1 MHALFE
7 TYLKTHTGL
16 PDDAVAAIS
25 AAAQT
30 RSLKRHELLLSTG
43 EVCRYKTFIAT
54 GLLRTYTIGSTGN
67 EHSLHFSP
75 ELTWT
80 LDAES
85 YDNQAPTAVNIGAV
99 EPSQLLLWKR
109 DDFQTLLQDYPK
121 LQTFSTQLIQRTMH
135 ATRQRIA
142 TTLSTTPEERYDDF
156 VARFPNLLQ
165 RLPLHMV
172 ASYLGVSLKT
182 LTRIRQAQLHR

>member
-1 MHALFE
+1 MHAIFE
-7 TYLKTHTGL
+7 TYLKTHTNL
-16 PDDAVAAIS
+16 SDDAIAAI
-25 AAAQT
+25 AAAAET
-30 RSLKRHELLLSTG
+30 RTLKRNQPLLSAG
-43 EVCRYKTFIAT
+43 EVCRHKVFIAT
-54 GLLRTYTIGSTGN
+54 GLLRTYTIGTNGN

-85 YDNQAPTAVNIGAV
+85 YDNQAPTAVNIAAI
-99 EPSQLLLWKR
+99 EPAQLLLWKR
-109 DDFQTLLQDYPK
+109 DDFLYLLEHYPQ
-121 LQTFSTQLIQRTMH
+121 LQNFSAQLIQRTMH

-156 VARFPNLLQ
+156 VARFPSLMQ

>member
-1 MHALFE
+1 MHAIFE
-7 TYLKTHTGL
+7 TYLKTNTNL
-16 PDDAVAAIS
+16 PDDAIAAI
-25 AAAQT
+25 AAAAET
-30 RSLKRHELLLSTG
+30 RTLKRNQPLLSAG
-43 EVCRYKTFIAT
+43 EVCRHKVFIAT
-54 GLLRTYTIGSTGN
+54 GLLRTYTIGTNGN

-85 YDNQAPTAVNIGAV
+85 YDNQVPTAVNIAAI
-99 EPSQLLLWKR
+99 EPAQLLLWKR
-109 DDFQTLLQDYPK
+109 DDFLNLLEHYPQ
-121 LQTFSTQLIQRTMH
+121 LQNFSAQLIQRTMH

-156 VARFPNLLQ
+156 VARFPSLMQ

-182 LTRIRQAQLHR
+182 LTRVRQAQLHR